1 MSDNDDKSAQDSLA
15 DKTGQTGGAAVASG
29 TAAYTTGPANS
40 YGSADP
46 RIPDKASPSD
56 ISNGKT
62 IDDTP
67 NTSQQAG
74 LVAADDA
81 RSGGTPRNDFAFM
94 SDPNLSGAQKAAAFE
109 DHVNV
114 DDGHGNTVHTIG
126 QMTGFFLDAPNE
138 ITGAACGDGN
148 NAIVGN
154 FHYVEKV
161 DLGGGNF
168 EYRNEGS
175 NDTVTFNA
183 DGSYSFGNGGASD
196 YAGFYNNGKPE
207 FRQDASGYTRWDRN
221 GNWQNVAGDKDCHQ
235 TWGFADGSKAT
246 FTKDGKVVVHTADGK
261 DVTYQTQGTLGLGN
275 VTHVGSDGSLS
286 LDNKALGA
294 DTQGNPET
302 RNTVLHPDGSSESHW
317 SDGSWSRWNA
327 DGSGE
332 SEFRNTD
339 GGWTKTTV
347 DADGTKR
354 IYDKSA
360 GSGVDGFNVDVPR
373 PSYSLTEVD
382 YKNGNVDRF
391 DKDGTHTLYDKAA
404 GTWTTTNPHD
414 GTTTTRWT
422 NGDTETRNQNG
433 QVISEN
439 KVNGSYTSQAP
450 NGDITHY
457 NGATGE
463 TTVTAKDGTLIHDQ
477 KFESDHGNY
486 TWTTTDKAKDGTTTT
501 TVKTYDGTTHAETVT
516 VNGKVVSETKPG
528 PNGTT
533 VETNYQT
540 GTVTTYKTVD
550 DGYDGTSGNITS
562 HQEVVSAGH
571 FVTVPHVQGSEIVAM
586 VDANS
591 RLLDKATF
599 VNADARTGT
608 NDSQVTSAVER
619 NLDTTGL
626 QLAESRAVGAMNP
639 TASSSP
645 VVATQMLSAHDT
657 VAAAMV
663 DPQPLVP
670 KVSET
675 EVATHVNLVE
685 APSTKAADLAEAV
698 KFDPHQV
705 GDKVALNPQPLP
717 PKALE
722 VNVAKVDLASHGD
735 KVALNPQPLPP
746 KAVVAHTPLLER
758 YDDNMIARGDSKFH
772 QDTGE
777 STHTAAATYAQA
789 AGSLGPRP
797 QQIQAGANESPTSPN
812 VPNIHLTPAEVNAGD
827 HLDKVALN
835 PQPLP
840 PKALEVNVVKG
851 DWASHS
857 DKVASNPQPLPPKA
871 FEVHVARAEEH
882 VSESH
887 YPVGLGPVNKESHD
901 AHLTVTSHEAGVMA
915 HDFNHHNL
923 GHHSG

>member
-1 MSDNDDKSAQDSLA
+1 MVCRRSTSRSGRVRKAIRRVTEPTEPVEVTESEDPAVNEGEESQSAGAGSNALTEAMAPPRANTILGLVGNFSPTGAIQFDRTNPSLASPRPPRKELHMSDNDDKSAQDSLA

-302 RNTVLHPDGSSESHW
+302 RN
-317 SDGSWSRWNA
+317 
-327 DGSGE
+327 
-332 SEFRNTD
+332 
-339 GGWTKTTV
+339 
-347 DADGTKR
+347 
-354 IYDKSA
+354 
-360 GSGVDGFNVDVPR
+360 
-373 PSYSLTEVD
+373 
-382 YKNGNVDRF
+382 
-391 DKDGTHTLYDKAA
+391 
-404 GTWTTTNPHD
+404 
-414 GTTTTRWT
+414 
-422 NGDTETRNQNG
+422 
-433 QVISEN
+433 
-439 KVNGSYTSQAP
+439 
-450 NGDITHY
+450 
-457 NGATGE
+457 
-463 TTVTAKDGTLIHDQ
+463 
-477 KFESDHGNY
+477 
-486 TWTTTDKAKDGTTTT
+486 
-501 TVKTYDGTTHAETVT
+501 
-516 VNGKVVSETKPG
+516 
-528 PNGTT
+528 
-533 VETNYQT
+533 
-540 GTVTTYKTVD
+540 
-550 DGYDGTSGNITS
+550 
-562 HQEVVSAGH
+562 
-571 FVTVPHVQGSEIVAM
+571 
-586 VDANS
+586 
-591 RLLDKATF
+591 
-599 VNADARTGT
+599 
-608 NDSQVTSAVER
+608 
-619 NLDTTGL
+619 
-626 QLAESRAVGAMNP
+626 
-639 TASSSP
+639 
-645 VVATQMLSAHDT
+645 
-657 VAAAMV
+657 
-663 DPQPLVP
+663 
-670 KVSET
+670 
-675 EVATHVNLVE
+675 
-685 APSTKAADLAEAV
+685 
-698 KFDPHQV
+698 
-705 GDKVALNPQPLP
+705 
-717 PKALE
+717 
-722 VNVAKVDLASHGD
+722 
-735 KVALNPQPLPP
+735 
-746 KAVVAHTPLLER
+746 
-758 YDDNMIARGDSKFH
+758 
-772 QDTGE
+772 
-777 STHTAAATYAQA
+777 
-789 AGSLGPRP
+789 
-797 QQIQAGANESPTSPN
+797 
-812 VPNIHLTPAEVNAGD
+812 
-827 HLDKVALN
+827 
-835 PQPLP
+835 
-840 PKALEVNVVKG
+840 
-851 DWASHS
+851 
-857 DKVASNPQPLPPKA
+857 
-871 FEVHVARAEEH
+871 
-882 VSESH
+882 
-887 YPVGLGPVNKESHD
+887 
-901 AHLTVTSHEAGVMA
+901 
-915 HDFNHHNL
+915 
-923 GHHSG
+923 